1 MLDPETRRYTLEIL
15 RPPAGYELDRA
26 IGTTFSLDLLAL
38 LTAPLAFTFF
48 DWEDT
53 EGRPTDDPLA
63 ILESLR
69 RYADR
74 ISIFC
79 QSGRIAVPHTH
90 KLFTYLENSVFEV
103 TAQVAGAVFHPK
115 LWILRLVATDQPVVY
130 RVLLPTRNLT
140 FERCWDT
147 VLVLEGQLV
156 ERNKAFTSNHPLADL
171 VAALPRLTVRKVNT
185 AINTSVDAMAEE
197 LRRVDFD
204 IPEPFREMTFW
215 TMGLNG
221 AKRWPFQSRNR
232 SFDRVLVMSPFVKDN
247 CLSRLKGRRG
257 QDVLISR
264 ADQLAALQPET
275 LDAINEVLVLNP
287 SAELHQGDD
296 PDAVASGIHAKL
308 YIAEEGGRTRVWTG
322 SANATNAAF
331 RGNIEFLVELLGD
344 RNKCGINAFLTQ
356 TAEGASFRDLLQP
369 FNPETE
375 KIDAER
381 EHLESV
387 LDDVRCELATRRLTA
402 KITAFDS
409 LYTIDFEID
418 RKVELPDGVHITC
431 RPLTQPEASA
441 VPIKLGR
448 GIIASFKAIS
458 FEGITSFY
466 AFEMSITENKKTA
479 KIAFVMNAT
488 LEGAPPDRQER
499 ILRSLLS
506 DKGKVIRFILLLLA
520 EGGADRNS
528 ILFALQKSLS
538 GNGDDDHIAVMRFP
552 LFEALVRTLD
562 RNPRKLDQ
570 ISRLVQD
577 LKRTNIDV
585 EVLPEGFEEIWEPI
599 WQAREALRQ
608 P

>member
-48 DWEDT
+48 DWEDI
-53 EGRPTDDPLA
+53 EGRPTHDPLA

-103 TAQVAGAVFHPK
+103 TAQLAGAVFHPK

-156 ERNKAFTSNHPLADL
+156 ERNKAFASNHPLADL
-171 VAALPRLTVRKVNT
+171 VAALPRLTVKKVNNT
-185 AINTSVDAMAEE
+185 INTSVDAMAEE

-215 TMGLNG
+215 TMGLDG

-264 ADQLAALQPET
+264 SDQLAALQPET

-296 PDAVASGIHAKL
+296 LDAVASGIHAKL

-418 RKVELPDGVHITC
+418 RKVELADGVHVTC
-431 RPLTQPEASA
+431 RPITQPEASA
-441 VPIKLGR
+441 VPVKLER

-466 AFEMSITENKKTA
+466 AFEISITENKKTA

-488 LEGAPPDRQER
+488 LAGAPPDRQER

-528 ILFALQKSLS
+528 ILFALQNSLS
-538 GNGDDDHIAVMRFP
+538 GYGDDDHIAVMRFP

-599 WQAREALRQ
+599 WQTREALRQ